1 MTKQIARQWQQ
12 FERSSIPKTAP
23 PIQRQEMRR
32 AFYAGAAALLH
43 LAKGLGDDE
52 LTEDAGAA
60 ALEAMQQEIMEFF
73 DRVAEGKA

>member
-1 MTKQIARQWQQ
+1 MKVIERQWKQ
-12 FERSSIPKTAP
+12 FDRESIPRTAP

-52 LTEDAGAA
+52 VSEDAGAA
-60 ALEAMQQEIMEFF
+60 VLEAMQQEIVEFF
-73 DRVAEGKA
+73 EQVRQGKA